1 MFLHVI
7 SVPNLL
13 LAVKDINSSELCFL
27 NDCLQ
32 IPADR
37 IGLVDSGW
45 GRQSK
50 VRLEHHPTLDILTR
64 NPRKLDTPQLSYC
77 LGDPSWLVLQQK
89 HVSLFHFPSRFFKW
103 YDLRGFNVSGFL
115 RVTPRKCSGSL
126 MTSSSLWKFK
136 CGRKHTV
143 FIWAEL

>member
-1 MFLHVI
+1 MIYYIFFLHVI

-13 LAVKDINSSELCFL
+13 LAVKDISSSELWFL

-64 NPRKLDTPQLSYC
+64 NPHKLDTPQLSYC

-89 HVSLFHFPSRFFKW
+89 HVSFSKLIF
-103 YDLRGFNVSGFL
+103 
-115 RVTPRKCSGSL
+115 
-126 MTSSSLWKFK
+126 
-136 CGRKHTV
+136 
-143 FIWAEL
+143 